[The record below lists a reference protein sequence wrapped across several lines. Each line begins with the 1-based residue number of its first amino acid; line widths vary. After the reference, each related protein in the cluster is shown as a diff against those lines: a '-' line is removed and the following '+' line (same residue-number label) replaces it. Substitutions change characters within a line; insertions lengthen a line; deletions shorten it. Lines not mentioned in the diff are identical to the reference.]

1 MHAHKKSAHT
11 RILYTFLAAG
21 CFLLL
26 TGLANNTAAA
36 EPAVQKVSVTE
47 DSSLLERFSRHTVT
61 GITTDLPQLPD
72 VTDFTTAGYLTI
84 GDINQDGIKE
94 ILCTSLL
101 GESTDREVADSAV
114 VLFTWDGQDI
124 DSWARTV
131 LNDTF
136 AFANETVLR
145 DIDNDTD
152 TDIIVLDNFIFG
164 DYAGGIYY
172 LENQGGDIADPS
184 NWIKREIYT
193 INDESCCYSYHRAA
207 FVDLDGDGLE
217 DMITTRLCLQNSF
230 RGEQYTWLEWFKK
243 EPDNETYPGGFS
255 GPYEIGDGA
264 GFVFTLFDVDKDGD
278 QDILAP
284 QFFITRAFG
293 RVRGSRFIHNP
304 RGDSLRWFEN
314 PGTGENVFEIWD
326 SYTID
331 NWYTSENPMGKVF
344 EVIAADIEN
353 DGEQELIVGTHNHQD
368 YMLGRRVW
376 PSGVF
381 LLEVP
386 DTPKITESWRPVTID
401 SGDPDLDPR
410 NEEAVAQD
418 PYAVDRPG
426 GPTSQGSPGLVRAG
440 DITGDGLP
448 EIVVSGDGKGA
459 DYYYENGGVT
469 GSTLA
474 LMRATLYKDVACM
487 PAEAEIVDIDGDGDQ
502 DIVAAI
508 YDTSVNKDSS
518 SSSIFIFEQ
527 E

>member
-1 MHAHKKSAHT
+1 MCLKKNSAAART
-11 RILYTFLAAG
+11 LSVILIAAS
-21 CFLLL
+21 FLLFSGFKNSPDTSGL
-26 TGLANNTAAA
+26 TIQN
-36 EPAVQKVSVTE
+36 VSVSE
-47 DSSLLERFSRHTVT
+47 DSSLLDRFSRHTVT
-61 GITTDLPQLPD
+61 GITTELPQVPD

-84 GDINQDGIKE
+84 GDIDRDGIKE

-101 GESTDREVADSAV
+101 GESIDREVADSAV
-114 VLFTWDGQDI
+114 VLFTWDGKDI
-124 DSWARTV
+124 DSWTQTV

-152 TDIIVLDNFIFG
+152 TDIMVLDNFIFG
-164 DYAGGIYY
+164 DFAGGIYY
-172 LENQGGDIADPS
+172 LENQGGDITDPS

-193 INDESCCYSYHRAA
+193 INDESCCYTYHRAA

-243 EPDNETYPGGFS
+243 ENDNGTYPGGFS

-264 GFVFTLFDVDKDGD
+264 GFVFRMFDVDKDGD

-314 PGTGENVFEIWD
+314 PGTGESVFEIWN

-331 NWYTSENPMGKVF
+331 NWYSSANPMGKVY
-344 EVIAADIEN
+344 EVVVTDIQN
-353 DGEQELIVGTHNHQD
+353 DGTEELIVGTHNHQD
-368 YMLGRRVW
+368 YMPGRRVW
-376 PSGVF
+376 PSGIF

-386 DTPKITESWRPVTID
+386 DTPRETDSWLPVTID
-401 SGDPDLDPR
+401 SGNPDLNPND
-410 NEEAVAQD
+410 EDAVAQD

-426 GPTSQGSPGLVRAG
+426 GPTSQGSPGLVRAA
-440 DITGDGLP
+440 DMTGDGLP

-469 GSTLA
+469 GATLS

-508 YDTSVNKDSS
+508 YDTSVNKDST

-527 E
+527 Q